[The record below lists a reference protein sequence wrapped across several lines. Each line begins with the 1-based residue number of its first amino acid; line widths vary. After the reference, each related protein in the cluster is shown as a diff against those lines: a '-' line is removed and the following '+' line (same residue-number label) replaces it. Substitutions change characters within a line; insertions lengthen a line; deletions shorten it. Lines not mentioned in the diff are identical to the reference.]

1 MVLPQVVSVPLLLDL
16 FVVHGGEGVITLAAY
31 FADLVRT
38 FPDGIH
44 LFGAL
49 SMDSDEDF
57 S

>member
-1 MVLPQVVSVPLLLDL
+1 MVLPQVVGVPLLLDL

-31 FADLVRT
+31 SADLVCS

-44 LFGAL
+44 LFGAF
-49 SMDSDEDF
+49 SVGSDEGF